1 MASFITFLR
10 FSVCRCWQ
18 NDIIDKLKIRKGAW
32 IVAEQIIEKEQ
43 AHLDHVVE
51 EIKKAE
57 QKAAKN
63 ISTAKKDINNLSKQ
77 FDTIHMNTTTYSGM
91 MDTAMSVRAQQQML
105 DERENSWQH
114 AADHLSTLQR
124 LEAKPYFARIDFQEK
139 KGGQPETIYIGLASF
154 SDQPDHFLVYDW
166 RAPISSIYYDGELGD
181 VSYDT
186 PDGQETV
193 NVQLKRQF
201 QIEDGTIVTLYDTD
215 EAVTDQMLLS
225 ALSNHS
231 STKMKS
237 IVSTIQKAQNA
248 IIRNTKDDLLFVQG
262 AAGSGKTA
270 AVLQRVAWLLYRYRG
285 NLSASQVVLFSP
297 NQLFN
302 DYIDQVLPELGEQN
316 MVQLTYYQYV
326 NRRVPRLKVATLKE
340 RFEQSDQ
347 DLNDRAVR
355 LLSSLDYFHAVTNY
369 AKRLGTDQ
377 HLRFRNLMFGKQVFV
392 PKEKIKE
399 IYYSFNRTYKLGN
412 RLDGTKEELTKYLNR
427 RISSEMR
434 AKWVEEQ
441 IQSMSKEELNALYAQ
456 HPKAFA
462 NDNEEYR
469 FLSRMIVINAF
480 KPIKRAIDHNRWLNI
495 NAQYVHLLR
504 VTPKIINLAKYR
516 ITPDEWTR
524 YVDQQV
530 AALKN
535 RRISA
540 NGISVY
546 LYLYDLLTGKR
557 GEREIRYVFV
567 DEVQDY
573 DAFQLAYLKFCFP
586 RAKFTLLGDLNQA
599 IFTHENSKTLLKEL
613 GTMFDPEKTKV
624 VQLTK
629 SYRST
634 KQITDFTR
642 EILLDG
648 EAIEAFERPGELPEV
663 IISKDETAA
672 VQDVITSLQ
681 QYQKEHDKIAVIGK
695 TLSDSEQI
703 ATALKKQGI
712 DNTLIRTENQRLVDG
727 IIVVPSY
734 LAKGLEFDAV
744 VVWNANDHK
753 YSSDD
758 ERQLL
763 YTIASRAMHALVI
776 TAVHQP
782 THLLD
787 RVTPSLYTIRDNS

>member
-1 MASFITFLR
+1 MTEE
-10 FSVCRCWQ
+10 
-18 NDIIDKLKIRKGAW
+18 IIK
-32 IVAEQIIEKEQ
+32 KEQ
-43 AHLDHVVE
+43 AHLDHVIQ
-51 EIKKAE
+51 EIKLAEKKAT
-57 QKAAKN
+57 KN
-63 ISTAKKDINNLSKQ
+63 ISTAKKDIHNLSKQ

-91 MDTAMSVRAQQQML
+91 MDTAMSVRTQQQML

-124 LEAKPYFARIDFQEK
+124 LEAKPYFARIDFQETN
-139 KGGQPETIYIGLASF
+139 GSHPETIYIGLASF

-166 RAPISSIYYDGELGD
+166 RAPISSIYYDGELGR
-181 VSYDT
+181 VSYAT

-193 NVQLKRQF
+193 NVKLKRQF

-326 NRRVPRLKVATLKE
+326 NRRVPRLQVATLKE
-340 RFEQSDQ
+340 RFEQSDH
-347 DLNDRAVR
+347 DVNDRVVR
-355 LLSSLDYFHAVTNY
+355 LLSSLDYFRAVTSY
-369 AKRLGTDQ
+369 AKRLGTDC
-377 HLRFRNLMFGKQVFV
+377 HLRFRNLKFGKQVFV
-392 PKEKIKE
+392 AKDKIKD
-399 IYYSFNRTYKLGN
+399 IYYSFNHTYNLGN

-441 IQSMSKEELNALYAQ
+441 IQSMSKEELNVLYAQ
-456 HPKAFA
+456 HPQAFA

-469 FLSRMIVINAF
+469 FLARMIVINAF

-495 NAQYVHLLR
+495 NAQYIHLLR
-504 VTPKIINLAKYR
+504 VTPKIIDLAKFK
-516 ITPDEWTR
+516 ITAEEWQH

-530 AALKN
+530 TALKN
-535 RRISA
+535 RQISA
-540 NGISVY
+540 NGISAY

-573 DAFQLAYLKFCFP
+573 DAFQLAYLKFTFP

-599 IFTHENSKTLLKEL
+599 IFTHENSKNLLKEL

-648 EAIEAFERPGELPEV
+648 EAIEAFDRPGELPQV
-663 IISKDETAA
+663 MISKDRDAA
-672 VQDVITSLQ
+672 VQDVITTLQ
-681 QYQKEHDKIAVIGK
+681 KYQTAHDKIAVIGK
-695 TLSDSEQI
+695 TLADSEQI
-703 ATALKKQGI
+703 ASALKEQGV

-727 IIVVPSY
+727 VIVVPSY

-744 VVWNANDHK
+744 VVWDANDQK
-753 YSSDD
+753 YVADD

-763 YTIASRAMHALVI
+763 YTIASRAMHALTI
-776 TAVHQP
+776 TAVQ
-782 THLLD
+782 HLTPLLK
-787 RVTPSLYTIRDNS
+787 RVNPALYTIDDNS

>member
-1 MASFITFLR
+1 MAEPVL
-10 FSVCRCWQ
+10 Q
-18 NDIIDKLKIRKGAW
+18 N
-32 IVAEQIIEKEQ
+32 EQ
-43 AHLDHVVE
+43 AHLDHVIE

-57 QKAAKN
+57 QKAGKN

-91 MDTAMSVRAQQQML
+91 MDTAMSVRTQQQML

-114 AADHLSTLQR
+114 AADHLSTLKR
-124 LEAKPYFARIDFQEK
+124 LEAKPYFARIDFQEQHGSK
-139 KGGQPETIYIGLASF
+139 PETIYIGLASF

-186 PDGQETV
+186 PDGKETV
-193 NVQLKRQF
+193 NVKLKRQF
-201 QIEDGTIVTLYDTD
+201 QIEDGVIVTLYDTD

-285 NLSASQVVLFSP
+285 NLSASQVILFSP

-302 DYIDQVLPELGEQN
+302 DYIDQVLPELGEHN

-326 NRRVPRLKVATLKE
+326 NRRVPRLKVATLKQ

-347 DLNDRAVR
+347 DVNDKAVQ
-355 LLSSLDYFHAVTNY
+355 LLSSLDYFRAVTNY
-369 AKRLGTDQ
+369 AKRLGTDE
-377 HLRFRNLMFGKQVFV
+377 HLRFRNLMFGEKVFV

-399 IYYSFNRTYKLGN
+399 IYYSFNRTYNLGN

-441 IQSMSKEELNALYAQ
+441 IQNMSKEELNVLYAN
-456 HPKAFA
+456 HPQAFA
-462 NDNEEYR
+462 NDKEEYK
-469 FLSRMIVINAF
+469 FLARMIVINAF

-504 VTPKIINLAKYR
+504 VTPKIINLADYD
-516 ITPDEWTR
+516 ISDSEWKQ

-530 AALKN
+530 DQLKQ
-535 RRISA
+535 RQISA

-599 IFTHENSKTLLKEL
+599 IFTHENSKKLLKEL

-648 EAIEAFERPGELPEV
+648 EAIEAFNRPGELPEV
-663 IISKDETAA
+663 VINQDQDGAVHYVMTA
-672 VQDVITSLQ
+672 LQ
-681 QYQKEHDKIAVIGK
+681 KYQGEHDKIAVIGK
-695 TLSDSEQI
+695 TLTDSETI
-703 ATALKKQGI
+703 AQKLKQQGI

-744 VVWNANDHK
+744 VVWDANDEK
-753 YSSDD
+753 YYRED

-763 YTIASRAMHALVI
+763 YTIASRAMHALTI
-776 TAVHQP
+776 TAVGQV

-787 RVTPSLYTIRDNS
+787 RVNPDLYTVRKNF

>member
-1 MASFITFLR
+1 MTE
-10 FSVCRCWQ
+10 SV
-18 NDIIDKLKIRKGAW
+18 LK
-32 IVAEQIIEKEQ
+32 KEQ

-57 QKAAKN
+57 KKANQN
-63 ISTAKKDINNLSKQ
+63 ISTAKKDINALSKD

-91 MDTAMSVRAQQQML
+91 MDTAMSVRTQQQLL

-114 AADHLSTLQR
+114 AADRLSTLQR
-124 LEAKPYFARIDFQEK
+124 LEAKPYFARIDFQERD
-139 KGGQPETIYIGLASF
+139 GSQPETIYIGLASF

-181 VSYDT
+181 VSYQT
-186 PDGQETV
+186 PDGEETV
-193 NVQLKRQF
+193 NVKLKRQF
-201 QIEDGTIVTLYDTD
+201 QIEDGVIVTLYDTD
-215 EAVTDQMLLS
+215 ETVTDQMLLS

-237 IVSTIQKAQNA
+237 IVSTIQKSQNE
-248 IIRNTKDDLLFVQG
+248 IIRNTKDELLFVQG

-285 NLSASQVVLFSP
+285 NLTASQVVLFSP

-316 MVQLTYYQYV
+316 MVQLTYFQYV
-326 NRRVPRLKVATLKE
+326 NRRVPRLKVATLKQ
-340 RFEQSDQ
+340 RFEQSDH
-347 DLNDRAVR
+347 DVNDKASR
-355 LLSSLDYFHAVTNY
+355 LLSSLEYFNAVTRY
-369 AKRLGTDQ
+369 AKRLGTDG
-377 HLRFRNLMFGKQVFV
+377 HLRFRNLMFGDQVFV
-392 PKEKIKE
+392 SKDRIKE
-399 IYYSFNRTYKLGN
+399 IYYSFNRTYNLGN

-434 AKWVEEQ
+434 AKWVEER
-441 IQSMSKEELNALYAQ
+441 IQSLSKEELNSLYAN
-456 HPKAFA
+456 HPKEFA
-462 NDNEEYR
+462 NDQEEYK
-469 FLSRMIVINAF
+469 FLARMIVIDAF

-504 VTPKIINLAKYR
+504 VTPKIISLADFG
-516 ITPDEWTR
+516 ISDDEWR
-524 YVDQQV
+524 HYVDTQV
-530 AALKN
+530 AQLKQ
-535 RRISA
+535 RQISA

-634 KQITDFTR
+634 KPITDFTR

-648 EAIEAFERPGELPEV
+648 EAIEAFDRPGELPE
-663 IISKDETAA
+663 IIIDPDEASA
-672 VQDVITSLQ
+672 VQDVIKALQ
-681 QYQKEHDKIAVIGK
+681 KYQTDHDKIAVIGK
-695 TLSDSEQI
+695 TLTDSEEI
-703 ATALKKQGI
+703 AHQLKAHGI

-744 VVWNANDHK
+744 VVWDANAQK
-753 YSSDD
+753 YHGDD

-763 YTIASRAMHALVI
+763 YTIASRAMHALTI
-776 TAVHQP
+776 TAVGQL

-787 RVTPSLYTIRDNS
+787 KVNPDRYTIEDNS